1 MPFFPYFSRKSH
13 CSLAHILSK
22 KRPFSKNTLFSC
34 QLLFKNTSIFSK
46 TQCFNFIFFK
56 FFIENP
62 CFYANIWSKTP
73 TMSKPHYLSE
83 KKSVGCLFRNFHEK
97 PKKRPYFKKQTF
109 LSQKKRPFSQKHCAH
124 MQFVSNIS

>member
-1 MPFFPYFSRKSH
+1 MPFFFLFFTKKSLLSCPYFVKKT
-13 CSLAHILSK
+13 SLLQKHILFMSIIVQK
-22 KRPFSKNTLFSC
+22 YVFFSKP
-34 QLLFKNTSIFSK
+34 
-46 TQCFNFIFFK
+46 QCFNFIFFK

-73 TMSKPHYLSE
+73 TMSKPLYLSE

-109 LSQKKRPFSQKHCAH
+109 LSQKNTSILSKTLCSHAIC
-124 MQFVSNIS
+124 V